1 MEILSI
7 NHKSEKLESIIN
19 RTNLPTVEITKSV
32 EKILLNVKE
41 NGDEAVR
48 RYSLIYDEV
57 KLKNFEVSEDE
68 FNEALEQSD
77 KSLVNALIEAK
88 KNIETYHEKQL
99 QDGYKINDKNS
110 YVQQLINPIER
121 VGVYIPGGKA
131 AYPSTVLMNV
141 IPAKIAG
148 VKEIVIVTPPNK
160 EGKIKPS
167 ILVAAKL
174 AGVTK
179 VLKIG
184 GAQAIGAL
192 AYGTESIEKVDKIVG
207 PGNIYVALAKKSVS
221 GIVGIDMVAG
231 PTEVVILADETANP
245 RFIAADL
252 MAQAEHDEMA
262 SSIVITNSEEFAL
275 KIQEEIPNLL
285 EEQPRKEIIK
295 SSFENYGA
303 MIVVKTI
310 EEGIE
315 LVNKLAPEHL
325 ELMIKNPESIVHK
338 VKNAGAIFLGDY
350 TPEPVGDYFAGTNH
364 TLPTSGTARFTSP
377 LNVNDFQKKTSVV
390 YYNKAALSE
399 ARKHIEVIAE
409 EEGLFGHGKAISIRF
424 EEDSK

>member
-7 NHKSEKLESIIN
+7 NQKSEKLESIIS

-48 RYSLIYDEV
+48 QYSLIYDEV
-57 KLKNFEVSEDE
+57 KLKSFEVSEDE
-68 FNEALEQSD
+68 FNEALEHTD
-77 KSLVNALIEAK
+77 ENLINALIEAK

-99 QDGYKINDKNS
+99 QDGYKINGKNS

-148 VKEIVIVTPPNK
+148 VNEIVIVTPPNK

-192 AYGTESIEKVDKIVG
+192 AYGTETIEKVDKIVG

-262 SSIVITNSEEFAL
+262 SSIVITNSEEFAQ
-275 KIQEEIPNLL
+275 KIQQEIPNLL
-285 EEQPRKEIIK
+285 EEQPRKEIIQ
-295 SSFENYGA
+295 SSFENFGA
-303 MIVVKTI
+303 IIVVKTI

-338 VKNAGAIFLGDY
+338 IKNAGAIFLGDY

-399 ARKHIEVIAE
+399 ARKHIELIAE

-424 EEDSK
+424 EEDSM